1 MEEGSWKKEAG
12 GRGGSRMNL
21 IEGGNGI
28 RAERTKVAAARFEP
42 NSGFVLTHGEMRE
55 IKRTTGRS
63 EEDR

>member
-1 MEEGSWKKEAG
+1 
-12 GRGGSRMNL
+12 MNL